1 MMIVLILLI
10 FFALLFIGMPI
21 AYVIGLVS
29 IAMLLFGGVS
39 LEIVIQRMFAGVD
52 SFSYLALP
60 LFILAGNIMGKGGL
74 TRRLMA
80 LSSAIVGRF
89 TGGTAITTVVTTA
102 LFGAVSGST
111 VATTYA
117 VGSVLVPRLQEEKYS
132 NSFIAS
138 IIGPAGVLGLIIPPS
153 ITMVILGI
161 TANISI
167 GDLFIA
173 GVIPGILLT
182 VALSVYV
189 AVIARKKGYGEISVE
204 TPKGKAF
211 WKIAWQ
217 AFFPLLTPIFILG
230 SIFSGFATA
239 TEAAVIAVAYGFIL
253 ALVYRELNFRTYREI
268 MVSSAVTSATI
279 LIIISAANAFTYVL
293 TANRIPVMISNF
305 FLEYATSPWM
315 FLIIVSTDRPPESD
329 IHADRHPVRH
339 RSCALR
345 DGTDHELCA
354 CEHHTACRPVTDC
367 RVQHHG
373 QEDGNRRD
381 AALHPSCI
389 GHRGGDGGNHHLLP
403 ATFNIPART
412 IQVEEGNHDI
422 ETKNCRTLHG
432 PARWKGQRHHIQAS
446 GCA

>member
-29 IAMLLFGGVS
+29 IAMLLLGGVS

-189 AVIARKKGYGEISVE
+189 AVIARKKGYGEISIE
-204 TPKGKAF
+204 TPKGKEF

-315 FLIIVSTDRPPESD
+315 FLIIVSIILLILGTLTEVTSLIVLLSPIFMPIATQYGIDPVHFGMVLIMNFALANITPPVGLSLIAGCSITDRKMGIEETLPYILHVLAIVGVMVALIIFFPPLS
-329 IHADRHPVRH
+329 
-339 RSCALR
+339 
-345 DGTDHELCA
+345 TF
-354 CEHHTACRPVTDC
+354 
-367 RVQHHG
+367 
-373 QEDGNRRD
+373 
-381 AALHPSCI
+381 
-389 GHRGGDGGNHHLLP
+389 LP
-403 ATFNIPART
+403 GLF
-412 IQVEEGNHDI
+412 
-422 ETKNCRTLHG
+422 K
-432 PARWKGQRHHIQAS
+432 
-446 GCA
+446 

>member
-1 MMIVLILLI
+1 MMIILILLI

-80 LSSAIVGRF
+80 LSSALVGRF

-189 AVIARKKGYGEISVE
+189 AIIARKKGYGEIPLE
-204 TPKGKAF
+204 TPKGKEF
-211 WKIAWQ
+211 WIIAWR

-253 ALVYRELNFRTYREI
+253 ALVYRELDFRTYREI

-315 FLIIVSTDRPPESD
+315 FLIIVSIILLILGTLTEVTSLIVLLSPIFMPIATQYGIDPVHFGMVLIMNFALANITPPVGLSLIAGCSITDRKMGIEETLPYILHVLAIVGVMVAIIIFFPPLS
-329 IHADRHPVRH
+329 
-339 RSCALR
+339 
-345 DGTDHELCA
+345 TF
-354 CEHHTACRPVTDC
+354 
-367 RVQHHG
+367 
-373 QEDGNRRD
+373 
-381 AALHPSCI
+381 
-389 GHRGGDGGNHHLLP
+389 LP
-403 ATFNIPART
+403 GLF
-412 IQVEEGNHDI
+412 E
-422 ETKNCRTLHG
+422 
-432 PARWKGQRHHIQAS
+432 
-446 GCA
+446 